1 MRDRIK
7 ELGLLE
13 QTWRSPID
21 RQLVAQVR
29 AIIKGAS
36 VAQAAA
42 AIGAYGNDLESACEH
57 VREELGLPATETALD
72 TEPARDL
79 NDDALLRELQR
90 RLKVRSSAPA
100 LKTIAVAVDLCRNE
114 ELDFVAAC
122 AAYGISIAS
131 QRKAVYERVAAIRDR
146 IKELNLLEAVE
157 QGLPDPLDEDG
168 AERDGAATSSSA
180 AGPEPSPKRALPL
193 DDVVWL
199 SRLQERVGPLVSRF
213 NGQKKEPPT
222 LPSIAAAVEMCQI
235 SQLDLA
241 ALCIKHGIP
250 VEAERSNLALFS
262 HLRELR
268 DRIKT
273 LALLEVAPE
282 TLGLDAPHHS
292 QEKLISLQLRIQRST
307 TPPNLDNIAVALDLV
322 EGDGQLDLVSACV
335 RRRLELSQSRKDS
348 IEALRVRIRQL
359 EEPLD
364 APVDPTAVAEVR
376 ARIKRSGV
384 DKGATVAQ
392 AAAAIVACGTDL
404 DAACDHVREQLGL
417 SPASEELEEV
427 NAEDGGEG
435 SPSDEPF
442 EPREDKPPPPPLP
455 EALLRELQR
464 RIALHKKTHVLTGL
478 HLIAA
483 AADLC
488 RDDQPARWDQLDVA
502 AVCARHGISLGNQR
516 KATFDKLKDL
526 RDRMRGFGPLEQ
538 LVTPVELPST
548 DDDVLLHDI
557 QLLLQTSNGNGG
569 ASRPACAIKTIAVA
583 VEMARDSHLD
593 FDAACAKHQI
603 PGVGSSA
610 RSGVFD
616 RIAAVRDRIKEL
628 GLLEQTW
635 RSPIDRQLVAQ
646 VRALIKGASVA
657 QAAAAIGAYGND
669 LESACEH
676 VREELAVKEARE
688 AEEAAAAAQRAKEAV
703 AAAVSSAGETGS
715 GGRSRS
721 SGKGPMA
728 ACAASSGLGASSSA
742 AGMAALSQQSLVPDG
757 WSDEDEVGA
766 WAAADAARLVAEM
779 NGDGDD
785 DEGWADPTFFSGCDA
800 DEATHTVAPIVAVP
814 FLDPNIPVAP
824 SAAAAASSRGSPTS
838 SAGSGALGKRARKE
852 EELTLLSNVGNATQ
866 EQAVA
871 DALDG
876 DGDDEL
882 PAFEEPAVH
891 GAETP
896 QNGTAA
902 IKRSTSEAL
911 DEEQVDTG
919 EAKMARLS

>member
-1 MRDRIK
+1 
-7 ELGLLE
+7 
-13 QTWRSPID
+13 
-21 RQLVAQVR
+21 
-29 AIIKGAS
+29 
-36 VAQAAA
+36 
-42 AIGAYGNDLESACEH
+42 
-57 VREELGLPATETALD
+57 
-72 TEPARDL
+72 
-79 NDDALLRELQR
+79 
-90 RLKVRSSAPA
+90 
-100 LKTIAVAVDLCRNE
+100 
-114 ELDFVAAC
+114 
-122 AAYGISIAS
+122 
-131 QRKAVYERVAAIRDR
+131 
-146 IKELNLLEAVE
+146 
-157 QGLPDPLDEDG
+157 
-168 AERDGAATSSSA
+168 
-180 AGPEPSPKRALPL
+180 
-193 DDVVWL
+193 
-199 SRLQERVGPLVSRF
+199 
-213 NGQKKEPPT
+213 
-222 LPSIAAAVEMCQI
+222 
-235 SQLDLA
+235 
-241 ALCIKHGIP
+241 
-250 VEAERSNLALFS
+250 
-262 HLRELR
+262 
-268 DRIKT
+268 
-273 LALLEVAPE
+273 
-282 TLGLDAPHHS
+282 
-292 QEKLISLQLRIQRST
+292 
-307 TPPNLDNIAVALDLV
+307 
-322 EGDGQLDLVSACV
+322 
-335 RRRLELSQSRKDS
+335 
-348 IEALRVRIRQL
+348 
-359 EEPLD
+359 
-364 APVDPTAVAEVR
+364 
-376 ARIKRSGV
+376 
-384 DKGATVAQ
+384 
-392 AAAAIVACGTDL
+392 
-404 DAACDHVREQLGL
+404 
-417 SPASEELEEV
+417 
-427 NAEDGGEG
+427 
-435 SPSDEPF
+435 
-442 EPREDKPPPPPLP
+442 
-455 EALLRELQR
+455 
-464 RIALHKKTHVLTGL
+464 
-478 HLIAA
+478 
-483 AADLC
+483 
-488 RDDQPARWDQLDVA
+488 
-502 AVCARHGISLGNQR
+502 
-516 KATFDKLKDL
+516 
-526 RDRMRGFGPLEQ
+526 
-538 LVTPVELPST
+538 
-548 DDDVLLHDI
+548 
-557 QLLLQTSNGNGG
+557 
-569 ASRPACAIKTIAVA
+569 
-583 VEMARDSHLD
+583 
-593 FDAACAKHQI
+593 
-603 PGVGSSA
+603 
-610 RSGVFD
+610 
-616 RIAAVRDRIKEL
+616 VRDRIKEL

-676 VREELAVKEARE
+676 VRQELAVKEARE

-902 IKRSTSEAL
+902 IKRSASEAL